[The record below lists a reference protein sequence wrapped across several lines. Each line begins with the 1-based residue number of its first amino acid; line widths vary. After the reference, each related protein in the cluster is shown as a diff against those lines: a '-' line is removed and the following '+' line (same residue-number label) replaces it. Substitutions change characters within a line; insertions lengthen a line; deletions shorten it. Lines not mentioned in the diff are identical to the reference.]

1 VVLVAASLTPHPA
14 SAAGGTS
21 IATAPTIT
29 PGTLQAGGGQSQE
42 FWRMQLFASDR
53 LTVRSDN
60 SATDR
65 DSLNGGTSFELYEPS
80 VDDYRLPAAQPLNGD
95 HNALVKDGMAEFSLT
110 APFTGLGIID
120 VCFSTRNNA
129 CPMAGSPPAPAF
141 SFTVAVTH
149 LAALTIG
156 PLPSV
161 RKRGAKLRLTAHVQ
175 SPAGTPSGACE
186 FRPVGGH
193 GATGAGP
200 VETHDG
206 TCAATVGVGHGGK
219 VRYRARFTG
228 DDGWSN
234 DAALTRRI
242 RVAK

>member
-1 VVLVAASLTPHPA
+1 VVVAVLASAPA
-14 SAAGGTS
+14 LAAGGTS
-21 IATAPTIT
+21 IAAAPTIT
-29 PGTLQAGGGQSQE
+29 PGVLQSGGGQSQE
-42 FWRMQLFASDR
+42 FWRMQLFAADR
-53 LTVRSDN
+53 LTVRADN

-65 DSLNGGTSFELYEPS
+65 DSLNGGTSFELYAPS

-95 HNALVKDGMAEFSLT
+95 HNALLKDGKAEFSLT

-129 CPMAGSPPAPAF
+129 CPVAGSPPAPAF
-141 SFTVAVTH
+141 SFTAAVTH
-149 LAALTIG
+149 LASLTIG

-161 RKRGAKLRLTAHVQ
+161 RKRGAKLRLTARIQ
-175 SPAGTPSGACE
+175 SPAGTPSGVCE

-200 VETHDG
+200 VATRDG
-206 TCAATVGVGHGGK
+206 TCAASVGVGRGGR
-219 VRYRARFTG
+219 VRYRVRFTG

-242 RVAK
+242 RVAT